1 MNETFSVTDL
11 SSDQDPAV
19 PHGSHSAPLPSSE
32 DLAKYAMTSPLEIGQ
47 HLKRI
52 ISANVLVTVFSNH
65 GKSFIL
71 TKLLAIDLKS
81 GRFAFDAGSSDDA
94 NRQLLKSERNVFVC
108 TPDGI
113 KTQFVTGPVQSFIYD
128 GAPAFLARL
137 PPEVVK
143 LQRREYFRIQTP
155 IANPVVCRVHDYP
168 NPDGSAG
175 IVLPIYDISLGGM
188 SLVLPGEIPG
198 MELGKIFRDCSID
211 LRQVGSLPVEIEVR
225 NKLVMQ
231 QKNGHEQRRIGCQ
244 FVNQNSRVQNQL
256 QRYIAQLERERRTLL
271 D

>member
-1 MNETFSVTDL
+1 
-11 SSDQDPAV
+11 
-19 PHGSHSAPLPSSE
+19 
-32 DLAKYAMTSPLEIGQ
+32 MTSPLEIGQ

-155 IANPVVCRVHDYP
+155 IANRWCAGCMTTRTRTAVPASCCRFTTSVLAACP
-168 NPDGSAG
+168 RPAG
-175 IVLPIYDISLGGM
+175 
-188 SLVLPGEIPG
+188 
-198 MELGKIFRDCSID
+198 
-211 LRQVGSLPVEIEVR
+211 
-225 NKLVMQ
+225 
-231 QKNGHEQRRIGCQ
+231 
-244 FVNQNSRVQNQL
+244 
-256 QRYIAQLERERRTLL
+256 
-271 D
+271 